1 MGRVLGVAVP
11 EVVLDGAQVGALI
24 GQVVAAGM
32 AEHVRPDPADS
43 PSRRRA
49 VHGPRGVRPAQHDP
63 VRLRARTAPLL
74 GKAAGRNLSGRATTS
89 TLSLATPEPTSYI
102 PGWVYGNTQCGWG
115 LSSLLLYVSCRT
127 PCLRR
132 PRSASR
138 C

>member
-49 VHGPRGVRPAQHDP
+49 VHGPPRGVRPAQHDP
-63 VRLRARTAPLL
+63 VRLRARDCAVIGKGGGPKPQWTSDDVYLEL
-74 GKAAGRNLSGRATTS
+74 GYA
-89 TLSLATPEPTSYI
+89 
-102 PGWVYGNTQCGWG
+102 
-115 LSSLLLYVSCRT
+115 
-127 PCLRR
+127 
-132 PRSASR
+132 
-138 C
+138 